1 MKKNNDHPIA
11 VWCFKHLA
19 ISFLTAVIY
28 ILFMNL
34 IHLIDEAAITGM
46 YIVIV
51 LVNCT
56 AIICSKLNRI
66 QEKLDRVFPDPE
78 DHI

>member
-66 QEKLDRVFPDPE
+66 QEKLERVFPDPE

>member
-56 AIICSKLNRI
+56 AIICNKLNRI

>member
-51 LVNCT
+51 LINCT

-66 QEKLDRVFPDPE
+66 KEKLDRVFPDPE

>member
-28 ILFMNL
+28 IIFMNL
-34 IHLIDEAAITGM
+34 IQLIDDSAITGM

>member
-34 IHLIDEAAITGM
+34 IHLIDDAAITGM

-51 LVNCT
+51 VVNCT

-66 QEKLDRVFPDPE
+66 LEKLDKIETQIP
-78 DHI
+78 

>member
-19 ISFLTAVIY
+19 ISFLTAVLY
-28 ILFMNL
+28 ILFMEL
-34 IHLIDEAAITGM
+34 TQLIDDSAITGM